1 MTNKDII
8 TQYVNTGIPVPI
20 YQINKLSNNLKKS
33 YFRKRLQMDDLNSEY
48 TITSV
53 ELEQLP
59 LEYHD
64 EFLNKIGNE
73 RLLRFIY
80 ESENPSD
87 IVKIFGRRGQIFI
100 NRCDWMEIKEML
112 RYAKN
117 PASIVELL
125 GDRIDNFVY
134 EICSAEDWRFL
145 LKATKPIELVNSLG
159 DKVKKAL
166 NKESV
171 FYRMLI
177 SGTNYKEIIQ
187 LINELNPNWI
197 KDMDKNYFLDIVR
210 KNTISRSWLIDAL
223 GSKFKQI
230 IEDTDQADIEFM
242 LKAMSYKN
250 DKDALVWFIL
260 MNKTKTIDI
269 KMFNFLAAE
278 YSDSDNFHE
287 RVKKNLPWMSN
298 KFHYEE

>member
-1 MTNKDII
+1 
-8 TQYVNTGIPVPI
+8 
-20 YQINKLSNNLKKS
+20 
-33 YFRKRLQMDDLNSEY
+33 
-48 TITSV
+48 
-53 ELEQLP
+53 
-59 LEYHD
+59 
-64 EFLNKIGNE
+64 
-73 RLLRFIY
+73 
-80 ESENPSD
+80 
-87 IVKIFGRRGQIFI
+87 
-100 NRCDWMEIKEML
+100 
-112 RYAKN
+112 
-117 PASIVELL
+117 
-125 GDRIDNFVY
+125 
-134 EICSAEDWRFL
+134 
-145 LKATKPIELVNSLG
+145 
-159 DKVKKAL
+159 
-166 NKESV
+166 
-171 FYRMLI
+171 MLI